1 MERRFMNFKKNVMV
15 FHILS
20 GVLGLCAGLFF
31 MQNGKYPLVYQSL
44 LFCYIVSGTV
54 ILTVFFKT
62 LRRFQ
67 RLYFEIIF
75 LVPLGLMAFWFF
87 TKSFEYLFFG
97 K

>member
-1 MERRFMNFKKNVMV
+1 MKGNYFNLKKGFMI

-20 GVLGLCAGLFF
+20 GALALCAILFF
-31 MQNGKYPLVYQSL
+31 MQNEKYSWVYKLCL
-44 LFCYIVSGTV
+44 LFYTVSGAA

-62 LRRFQ
+62 LPLFQ
-67 RLYFEIIF
+67 RLYFEVIF
-75 LVPLGLMAFWFF
+75 LIPLGIMVFWFF